1 MAERGSKILY
11 NVTSSTRDHITA
23 SYTVSASGM
32 MVPPR
37 CVFKGVRNMAAKHLK
52 DLPKSGASGEWGLSV
67 TPKVFEYWP
76 PSPSFTTVQQS
87 EGSLYSF
94 SLSVSR
100 LFFFS
105 VTFFSPPK
113 VGL

>member
-1 MAERGSKILY
+1 M
-11 NVTSSTRDHITA
+11 T
-23 SYTVSASGM
+23 
-32 MVPPR
+32 
-37 CVFKGVRNMAAKHLK
+37 AKHLK

-76 PSPSFTTVQQS
+76 PSPGFISVQQS
-87 EGSLYSF
+87 EGSLYLL
-94 SLSVSR
+94 SLSVCG

-105 VTFFSPPK
+105 VTFLSAPR